1 VVAKLIQLFGLLD
14 AGKFL
19 ERGVSGA
26 FLRGKPEG
34 GATT

>member
-19 ERGVSGA
+19 EGGVSAG
-26 FLRGKPEG
+26 FVRGKSEG

>member
-19 ERGVSGA
+19 EGGVSAG
-26 FLRGKPEG
+26 FVRGESG
-34 GATT
+34 GEATT

>member
-1 VVAKLIQLFGLLD
+1 VVAKLMQLFGLLD

-19 ERGVSGA
+19 EGGVSAG
-26 FLRGKPEG
+26 FVRGKPEG

>member
-19 ERGVSGA
+19 EGGVRAG
-26 FLRGKPEG
+26 FVG
-34 GATT
+34 GTSEREVKK

>member
-14 AGKFL
+14 AGKML
-19 ERGVSGA
+19 EGGKGA
-26 FLRGKPEG
+26 AFVDGKSEG